1 MSHDLEINKETGK
14 ASMFYVGQVP
24 WHSLGTKLENPATAQ
39 EAITAANLDFTV
51 KTTPALFR
59 VGRSVIPIKD
69 KFAVIRTDT
78 NTGLGVV
85 GKSYTPLQNTDAF
98 NFFDPI
104 VERNEAMYHTAGV
117 LHDGRKIWLLAKLPN
132 SIVLKGED
140 IIDQYVCLTNSHDG
154 STGVIA
160 CMTSI
165 AVVCNNTLQ
174 AALKGTKNKVSVRHT
189 TNVADNI
196 KVAHEILGLQD
207 ITTGALQQAYD
218 LLQNKKVNT
227 AFVDEFLNTLYP
239 KKEENQTNT
248 NGDRIKLS
256 LVEAFETSPGH
267 ELESRNG
274 TAFGLYNAVTYFTNH
289 MKEYKTADQRLNS
302 IWNGGSLNIEQK
314 AFDLLLDMSKN

>member
-1 MSHDLEINKETGK
+1 MHNLEINETTGK

-24 WHSLGTKLENPATAQ
+24 WHGLGERLDNPATAQ
-39 EAITAANLDFTV
+39 EAIAAANLDFTV

-85 GKSYTPLQNTDAF
+85 GKSYTPLQNNDAF

-104 VERNEAMYHTAGV
+104 VERGEAMYHTAGV
-117 LHDGRKIWLLAKLPN
+117 LQDGRKIWLLAKLPN

-160 CMTSI
+160 CISSI
-165 AVVCNNTLQ
+165 RVVCSNTLQ
-174 AALKGTKNKVSVRHT
+174 AALHGTKNKISVRHT
-189 TNVADNI
+189 TNVAENL
-196 KVAHEILGLQD
+196 KVAHEVMGLQN

-227 AFVDEFLNTLYP
+227 AFVDEFLNALYP
-239 KKEENQTNT
+239 KKEENKTNT
-248 NGDRIKLS
+248 NGDRIREQIIS
-256 LVEAFETSPGH
+256 AFETSPGH
-267 ELESRNG
+267 ELASSNG
-274 TAFGLYNAVTYFTNH
+274 TAFGLYNAVTYYTNH
-289 MKEYKTADQRLNS
+289 VKEYKTADQRLNS
-302 IWNGGSLNIEQK
+302 IWNGGSLNVEQK
-314 AFDLLLDMSKN
+314 TFNILMTMSKN